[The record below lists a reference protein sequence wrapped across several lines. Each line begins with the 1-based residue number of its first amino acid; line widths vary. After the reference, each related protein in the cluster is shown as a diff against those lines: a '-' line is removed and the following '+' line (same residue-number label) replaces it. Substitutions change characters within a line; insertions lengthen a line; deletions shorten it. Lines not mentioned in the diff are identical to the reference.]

1 MALCGISVQTAI
13 LANVIAKDM
22 TGDELEM
29 AAAVFTQL
37 GDTLTTIG
45 LERACC
51 KNDRN
56 DSQ

>member
-22 TGDELEM
+22 TDDELEM

-37 GDTLTTIG
+37 GDTMTTKG
-45 LERACC
+45 LETASS

-56 DSQ
+56 HSQ